1 MDIGQESRSIRNQKV
16 ELANRK
22 QMIEVKSFSKIG
34 LTLFIGISLVA
45 ASCSKEIKSNEQN
58 TDLQNPEISR
68 LEGTWKMTYAEI
80 RENDTIEVKD
90 LSSTDFIKIINRS
103 HFAFFNQERG
113 TQENFMAGAGT
124 YTYDGSKYVENLEFI
139 NFVDYR
145 GHSFSFDVEIKGDSL
160 IQQGF
165 EKIEASGI
173 DRYIL
178 EKYIRIKQ

>member
-1 MDIGQESRSIRNQKV
+1 
-16 ELANRK
+16 
-22 QMIEVKSFSKIG
+22 MIELKSFSKAVTTIFVATG
-34 LTLFIGISLVA
+34 LII
-45 ASCSKEIKSNEQN
+45 ASCSEEIKPPEQ
-58 TDLQNPEISR
+58 DSSPI
-68 LEGTWKMTYAEI
+68 EGTWKMTYAEI
-80 RENDTIEVKD
+80 RENDSVQVKD

-113 TQENFMAGAGT
+113 THENFTAGAGT
-124 YTYDGSKYVENLEFI
+124 YTFDGSEYIENLDFI

-145 GHSFSFDVEIKGDSL
+145 GHTFSFEVEIKGDSL

-178 EKYIRIKQ
+178 EKYIRIKK

>member
-1 MDIGQESRSIRNQKV
+1 
-16 ELANRK
+16 
-22 QMIEVKSFSKIG
+22 MIELKSFSRIG
-34 LTLFIGISLVA
+34 LAIFMGIGLLA
-45 ASCSKEIKSNEQN
+45 ASCSKEIKPKEPEM
-58 TDLQNPEISR
+58 NPVKKEVNG

-80 RENDTIEVKD
+80 RENDSIQVKD

-113 TQENFMAGAGT
+113 TQENFTAGAGT
-124 YTYDGSKYVENLEFI
+124 YTFDGSKYIENLKFI

-145 GHSFSFDVEIKGDSL
+145 GHSFSFDVETKGDSL
-160 IQQGF
+160 IQQGY

-178 EKYIRIKQ
+178 EKYIRIK

>member
-1 MDIGQESRSIRNQKV
+1 
-16 ELANRK
+16 
-22 QMIEVKSFSKIG
+22 MIELRSFSKIG
-34 LTLFIGISLVA
+34 LTLFIGISIVA
-45 ASCSKEIKSNEQN
+45 VSCTKEIKLNEQETN
-58 TDLQNPEISR
+58 LQKPEISR
-68 LEGTWKMTYAEI
+68 IEGTWKMTYAEI
-80 RENDTIEVKD
+80 RENDSIQVKD

-103 HFAFFNQERG
+103 HFSFFNQERG
-113 TQENFMAGAGT
+113 TQENFTAGAGT

-160 IQQGF
+160 IQQGY

-178 EKYIRIKQ
+178 EKYIRIKK